1 MIISVVSLK
10 GGAGKSTISQNLAV
24 VYAHMG
30 YKVTVVDTDVNGST
44 VRWSG
49 LRDESLP
56 QITVLAL
63 ADGEALR
70 KNVKKL
76 HEDCE
81 ILIIDGTPALSEL
94 ASTTLLL
101 ADIAIIPVKPGA
113 LDIWATEKFLEKY
126 QNVRTLKDNLSAF
139 FVLNQFFYNSN
150 LGEEVISIL
159 EEMPITLLKSRLH
172 IRVAFAECISGGLG
186 AYEYKDSK
194 ASDEIVALANEVLE
208 EIEKKTATNADKT

>member
-24 VYAHMG
+24 VFAHMN

-49 LRDESLP
+49 YRDEELP
-56 QITVLAL
+56 NITVIAL

-70 KNVKKL
+70 KNVKQL
-76 HEDCE
+76 HADCE

-101 ADIAIIPVKPGA
+101 ADIAIIPIKPGA

-126 QNVRTLKDNLSAF
+126 ENVKTLKDDLSAY

-150 LGEEVISIL
+150 LGEEVISVL
-159 EEMPITLLKSRLH
+159 EEMPIPLLKSRLH

-186 AYEYKDSK
+186 AYEYKDAK
-194 ASDEIVALANEVLE
+194 AVNEVVSLANEILE
-208 EIEKKTATNADKT
+208 EIEKKSKA